1 MWTRYDVRWD
11 FITDLCA
18 SLPGDSALVKA
29 WLDAR
34 KPARRP
40 PDAKSIDEIAAEVI
54 ATLPDDEPAP
64 QRLVF
69 ARVNGGLAMG
79 AHTIRA
85 QTHLKGDLRLKF
97 LKLVCGLKGPAFEP
111 HQATLT
117 AELGKFLTPKALT
130 E

>member
-1 MWTRYDVRWD
+1 MPTMTADLSTLQGISEARQDV
-11 FITDLCA
+11 FV
-18 SLPGDSALVKA
+18 SLMAGEISEQKA
-29 WLDAR
+29 NVAD
-34 KPARRP
+34 
-40 PDAKSIDEIAAEVI
+40 
-54 ATLPDDEPAP
+54 
-64 QRLVF
+64 RLL
-69 ARVNGGLAMG
+69 RG
-79 AHTIRA
+79 